1 MEILGW
7 VGMALVIIAYFP
19 QIHHLIVERCAWGIS
34 ISTWLIWLISSV
46 VLLFYCLFRR
56 EVLLCVVQSVNIA
69 AILTTIVLV
78 RSSNRICPLHLE
90 SALARAGTGS
100 RREVDTERS

>member
-1 MEILGW
+1 METLGW
-7 VGMALVIIAYFP
+7 AGTALVVIAYFP

-34 ISTWLIWLISSV
+34 VSTWLIWLIGS
-46 VLLFYCLFRR
+46 VLLLVYCIFRQ

-78 RSSNRICPLHLE
+78 RRSNRICPFHLE
-90 SALARAGTGS
+90 SALERAGTAS
-100 RREVDTERS
+100 PPEVVTES